1 MKPPLF
7 SLLRVMCVLV
17 LATLCLG
24 ILVNSG
30 YWNIAVSSF
39 RGEFKNQ
46 RSSMIKMECFV
57 SFFFFFTFYY
67 LVSVSLSVCLYH
79 CLSVFLIFI
88 QSTSIQGMQKSC
100 ASVSHILFV
109 VVVVVSVQIIVP
121 HHEE

>member
-17 LATLCLG
+17 LTNLCLG

-57 SFFFFFTFYY
+57 SFFFFLTFYY

-79 CLSVFLIFI
+79 RLSVFLIFI
-88 QSTSIQGMQKSC
+88 
-100 ASVSHILFV
+100 
-109 VVVVVSVQIIVP
+109 
-121 HHEE
+121 